1 MMAVCASR
9 NGFSHAQPNRTLYA
23 GTGHA
28 RHALSTS
35 HLCIRMRVRLFL
47 PAEKQGRGE
56 KSAFALGL
64 VKIFFVLLVFF
75 TF

>member
-1 MMAVCASR
+1 MDAADVY
-9 NGFSHAQPNRTLYA
+9 SHQRRCTL
-23 GTGHA
+23 
-28 RHALSTS
+28 L
-35 HLCIRMRVRLFL
+35 LCIRMRVRLFL